1 MRSPPPIFEFRAPMV
16 SSKIYSNLNIFVYK
30 QLYQNQF
37 QQSYKNSDKID
48 KIKKQYLFYKSK
60 SQLSKRCVGSSLLKT
75 RNILTTRKKIYLETA
90 PQQATMNT
98 IPNEMFAFITWDL
111 CVFGSIIVLIR
122 VFQSDI
128 PYQTISYL
136 KMP

>member
-1 MRSPPPIFEFRAPMV
+1 MRSPPLIFEFRAPMV

-48 KIKKQYLFYKSK
+48 KIKKVVLVLKIEELVVK
-60 SQLSKRCVGSSLLKT
+60 TTCWQLTIKKK
-75 RNILTTRKKIYLETA
+75 NILTTRKKIYLETA